1 MKMTR
6 QIRSLALLLAN
17 SMPQTCTHTA
27 ALPFSP
33 TGIPYYILSPVL
45 FPSVPADTSLRPA
58 ALPLPLPLQLPMA
71 EALLVDE
78 ESGSVQQLGSLQAML
93 EEARVIEAESTRRI
107 VRLHMR
113 DLGGAFLMPVRRMGG
128 GGGEGRTS
136 TAHILVPVRG
146 GGGRGGAE
154 GKREAC
160 FWEIMI
166 VNHDVI
172 LRTRGSHSL
181 IFVPW
186 ACLL

>member
-113 DLGGAFLMPVRRMGG
+113 DLGGAFLMPVRR
-128 GGGEGRTS
+128 
-136 TAHILVPVRG
+136 RG
-146 GGGRGGAE
+146 GGGRGGGADLDGAYTGALARRGRQGRGRGEE
-154 GKREAC
+154 GGLLLG
-160 FWEIMI
+160 
-166 VNHDVI
+166 NHD
-172 LRTRGSHSL
+172 SES
-181 IFVPW
+181 
-186 ACLL
+186 

>member
-17 SMPQTCTHTA
+17 SMPQTCRHTA

-113 DLGGAFLMPVRRMGG
+113 DLGGAFLMPVRRRGRG
-128 GGGEGRTS
+128 EWGEGRTS
-136 TAHILVPVRG
+136 TALIRVP
-146 GGGRGGAE
+146 
-154 GKREAC
+154 
-160 FWEIMI
+160 
-166 VNHDVI
+166 
-172 LRTRGSHSL
+172 
-181 IFVPW
+181 
-186 ACLL
+186 